1 MELDG
6 VLEVNSLAVFVSEAL
21 RCPNPKTC
29 FGFAQK
35 SQNRRAK
42 CKSYRHFRAKLK
54 HLLRLGHL
62 RASLRKTAKN
72 NL

>member
-6 VLEVNSLAVFVSEAL
+6 VLEVNFLAVFVSEAL

-35 SQNRRAK
+35 MPLGLALWQSVSPIQSSFNQAIPK
-42 CKSYRHFRAKLK
+42 
-54 HLLRLGHL
+54 RLGKVQVL
-62 RASLRKTAKN
+62 QTF
-72 NL
+72 

>member
-35 SQNRRAK
+35 SQNRRA
-42 CKSYRHFRAKLK
+42 
-54 HLLRLGHL
+54 
-62 RASLRKTAKN
+62 
-72 NL
+72 

>member
-35 SQNRRAK
+35 MPLGLALWQAVSPIQSSFNQAIPK
-42 CKSYRHFRAKLK
+42 
-54 HLLRLGHL
+54 RLGKMQVL
-62 RASLRKTAKN
+62 QTF
-72 NL
+72 